1 MFFVTN
7 IFKFTSHSVAMFV
20 DIADAVF
27 PNLLFPFLGR
37 ARVLENSFVT
47 IDRSHLSGF
56 FFDGHL
62 TDQIGN
68 PIFDGSFR
76 IFIGVL
82 FAVLIPVDPVL

>member
-1 MFFVTN
+1 ML
-7 IFKFTSHSVAMFV
+7 V

-37 ARVLENSFVT
+37 GRILKNSFVT

-82 FAVLIPVDPVL
+82 FAVFVPVDPVL